1 MYSNHVQ
8 FGFHTPAAER
18 RGQSLPVTGDTSNA
32 LTLLACALCLA
43 QRAQFLFSASLAALR
58 ALNWLKI
65 MLRVQSVAS
74 SE

>member
-1 MYSNHVQ
+1 M
-8 FGFHTPAAER
+8 T
-18 RGQSLPVTGDTSNA
+18 LTGDTSNA
-32 LTLLACALCLA
+32 LTLLACALSLA